1 MKCVEDEAPLVTHKY
16 GATVDDGNVVPMPSQ
31 PTPLPLFEIAALLST
46 AFSYGCVM
54 TTLFLL
60 TLPVECKR
68 IQYEHPSVQKSI
80 SLAVFVAIA
89 GVTQLVTPLIGRLS
103 DTYKPP
109 TNDVGQRMPY
119 LVLGAIFTVVG
130 LLGQGFSSLWS
141 FWIRYSVSFFLHM
154 IGLNIIYSMMITLI
168 PDQVPASQIGVA
180 NGTLAFLLVTGSL
193 FGFYLFNSVLGES
206 ILAMYGLYTCIVI
219 GTTILTCSYAHERDV
234 ELAHSRKGVAAA
246 GENGRLPSLHPF
258 LLFRTMLMDP
268 IRQLDFTTLKKSYTV
283 DSSKYYDFYIVTI
296 SRTFYYMGISV
307 QTFFLYF
314 VHDIIRVKKDPE
326 AAVALLAILGQCAG
340 ALTCFPVG
348 MASDRFFNSRRKPF
362 VYFACAVLAS
372 ATVYTIFVADM
383 THMVIACCVL
393 GGANGVYLT
402 MDTSLA
408 VDTLPSDHQDSS
420 GGNGHAQ
427 LLGVWGVA
435 GFVGSALGPLIGG
448 PLLFAFGRPT
458 LSPEGEVEYSIQGYG
473 VVLCLSASYFLASAL
488 VLKRIRNA
496 HV

>member
-1 MKCVEDEAPLVTHKY
+1 
-16 GATVDDGNVVPMPSQ
+16 
-31 PTPLPLFEIAALLST
+31 
-46 AFSYGCVM
+46 
-54 TTLFLL
+54 
-60 TLPVECKR
+60 
-68 IQYEHPSVQKSI
+68 
-80 SLAVFVAIA
+80 
-89 GVTQLVTPLIGRLS
+89 
-103 DTYKPP
+103 
-109 TNDVGQRMPY
+109 
-119 LVLGAIFTVVG
+119 
-130 LLGQGFSSLWS
+130 
-141 FWIRYSVSFFLHM
+141 
-154 IGLNIIYSMMITLI
+154 
-168 PDQVPASQIGVA
+168 
-180 NGTLAFLLVTGSL
+180 
-193 FGFYLFNSVLGES
+193 
-206 ILAMYGLYTCIVI
+206 MYGLYTCIVI

-408 VDTLPSDHQDSS
+408 VDTLLVIIKT
-420 GGNGHAQ
+420 
-427 LLGVWGVA
+427 LLEAMVTHSCWAFGVA

>member
-1 MKCVEDEAPLVTHKY
+1 MTLSADGEPLVKNKY
-16 GATVDDGNVVPMPSQ
+16 GAIVDDGNVLPMPSQ
-31 PTPLPLFEIAALLST
+31 PATLPLFEIAALLST

-54 TTLFLL
+54 TTLFLI

-68 IQYEHPSVQKSI
+68 IQHEHPTVQKSI
-80 SLAVFVAIA
+80 TLAVFVAIA
-89 GVTQLVTPLIGRLS
+89 GVTQLVTPLIGTLS

-109 TNDVGQRMPY
+109 TNNVGQRMPY
-119 LVLGAIFTVVG
+119 LVLGAMLTVGG
-130 LLGQGFSSLWS
+130 LLGQGFSSMWS

-168 PDQVPASQIGVA
+168 PDQVPASQVGIA

-193 FGFYLFNSVLGES
+193 FGFYLFNSVLGED

-219 GTTILTCSYAHERDV
+219 GTTVLTCSFAHERDV
-234 ELAHSRKGVAAA
+234 QLAHVRKGDAAT
-246 GENGRLPSLHPF
+246 GQNGLHPSLRPF

-268 IRQLDFTTLKKSYTV
+268 IGQLDWTTLKKSYTV
-283 DSSKYYDFYIVTI
+283 DSSKYHDFYIVTV

-314 VHDIIRVKKDPE
+314 VHDIIRVKDDPE

-340 ALTCFPVG
+340 AITCFPVG
-348 MASDRFFNSRRKPF
+348 MASDRCFNSRRKPF
-362 VYFACAVLAS
+362 VYFACASLAS
-372 ATVYTIFVADM
+372 ATVLTIFVTDM
-383 THMVIACCVL
+383 HHMVIACCIL
-393 GGANGVYLT
+393 GGANGIYLT

-408 VDTLPSDHQDSS
+408 VDTLPGESQDAS
-420 GGNGHAQ
+420 GSVGHAQ

-435 GFVGSALGPLIGG
+435 GFVGSALGPLVGG
-448 PLLFAFGRPT
+448 PLLFAFGRPV

-473 VVLCLSASYFLASAL
+473 VVLFLSASYFLASAF
-488 VLKRIRNA
+488 VLKLIHND